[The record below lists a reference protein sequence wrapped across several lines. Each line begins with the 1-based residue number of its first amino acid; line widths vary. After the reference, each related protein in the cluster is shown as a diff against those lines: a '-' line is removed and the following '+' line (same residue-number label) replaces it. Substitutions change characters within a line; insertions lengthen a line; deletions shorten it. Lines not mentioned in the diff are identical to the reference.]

1 MSIINVQNKTQST
14 YDGANPTV
22 FKKIDVSDVR
32 MNSFQAYKKWIILSG
47 SVTSSALPLHGVY
60 SNILPALETELTF
73 NDASNIDG
81 SLQTVTYYSI
91 NHFFYKNKKDPTLT
105 YGPTDLT
112 KTSKFL
118 YQSASILSI
127 PQSKIGDGI
136 KATSFSFTSS
146 VSGSYASDRYGNIY
160 DSAFS
165 TSSIVSGIKFYEG
178 FNEYF
183 DTSRIQYNNWTNITF
198 TPGVIT
204 TTGQQRSLGLAAKFD
219 GNGYLQSTLDG
230 YYNRN
235 NDYAISFFIS
245 ASNSGTANQLIA
257 TKAELSN
264 NPTYPFKIELTPA
277 DQILFTVAGSTTF
290 TSFISS
296 STAVTSSWNH
306 VVCQKTGSNMQIYV
320 NGTLQSQQSSAL
332 LFDPMSPFTAS
343 ARIDNTYPLSI
354 GGYNA
359 TSSNLTGYL
368 DEFRIYNKA
377 LTTSQ
382 ISSLGDLTEGGT
394 ALQTRNVGN
403 VFSKQGIIVF
413 SSPDYRVNNILK
425 TPYTASYRSSVT
437 INELSVLTKLDAGDF
452 NMSTNVTLT
461 QDNDQTYYS
470 FVSGSDFAPYITTIG
485 LYNDFGQL
493 LAIGKLA
500 QPIKKRSDVD
510 MNFLIRLDLDKNII
524 FKG

>member
-1 MSIINVQNKTQST
+1 MSIINVQNKTQSS
-14 YDGANPTV
+14 YLGAYPTV

-32 MNSFQAYKKWIILSG
+32 MNSFQSYKKWIIMSG
-47 SVTSSALPLHGVY
+47 STTSSALPLNGIY
-60 SNILPALETELTF
+60 SNLLPALETELTY

-81 SLQTVTYYSI
+81 SLQSVTYYSI
-91 NHFFYKNKKDPTLT
+91 NHLFYKNKKDPTLT

-118 YQSASILSI
+118 YQTASILSI
-127 PQSKIGDGI
+127 PQNKIGDGI
-136 KATSFSFTSS
+136 KPLSFSLTSS

-160 DSAFS
+160 DSAIL
-165 TSSIVSGIKFYEG
+165 TSSIISGVKFYEG

-183 DTSRIQYNNWTNITF
+183 DTKRISYNSYKNLEF
-198 TPGVIT
+198 TPGIVT
-204 TTGQQRSLGLAAKFD
+204 TNGRQRPIGLAAKF
-219 GNGYLQSTLDG
+219 NGSSFIQTELDG

-235 NDYAISFFIS
+235 NDYSVSFFIT
-245 ASNSGTANQLIA
+245 ASNAGTTNQLVLS
-257 TKAELSN
+257 KAVASTD
-264 NPTYPFKIELTPA
+264 PTYPFKIELTPTNH
-277 DQILFTVAGSTTF
+277 ILFTVGGSTTF
-290 TSFISS
+290 TSYISS

-306 VVCQKTGSNMQIYV
+306 IVCQKTGSNMELYV
-320 NGTLQSQQSSAL
+320 NGTLQSQLSSNL

-343 ARIDNTYPLSI
+343 ARIDNDRLLSI
-354 GGYNA
+354 GGYD
-359 TSSNLTGYL
+359 TSSSNLTGYL
-368 DEFRIYNKA
+368 DEIRIYNKA

-413 SSPDYRVNNILK
+413 SSPDYRVHDILK
-425 TPYTASYRSSVT
+425 TPFTASYRSTVT
-437 INELSVLTKLDAGDF
+437 INELSVLTKVDAGDF
-452 NMSTNVTLT
+452 NMSTNVSLT
-461 QDNDQTYYS
+461 QDNDTTYYS
-470 FVSGSDFAPYITTIG
+470 FVSGSDFSPYITTIG

-493 LAIGKLA
+493 LAIAKLA

-510 MNFLIRLDLDKNII
+510 MNFLIRLDLDKNIV